1 MMETAE
7 RMVCLPQV
15 SASVQKAVQLFH
27 SVGCALIIHEG
38 HEAIG
43 QSLAYTLLSQRR
55 KRLYY
60 CITPTPPN
68 DRSSDPIEGEGRGC
82 SLPVVIFLFI
92 FTSVISP
99 YFPNRA
105 SRSCSVQNLDKSP
118 VRNSLRFISERE
130 TRDCSDN

>member
-15 SASVQKAVQLFH
+15 SASVQEAVQLFH

-68 DRSSDPIEGEGRGC
+68 DRSSDPIEGGGGVLTGGDIPLDLHVRDLAV
-82 SLPVVIFLFI
+82 LPEQSFKVLLGTKFGQITCIKIV
-92 FTSVISP
+92 
-99 YFPNRA
+99 
-105 SRSCSVQNLDKSP
+105 
-118 VRNSLRFISERE
+118 
-130 TRDCSDN
+130 

>member
-1 MMETAE
+1 
-7 RMVCLPQV
+7 MVCLPQV

-68 DRSSDPIEGEGRGC
+68 DRSSILWKGRGGGVLTGGDIPLDLHVRDLAV
-82 SLPVVIFLFI
+82 LPEQSFKVLLGTKFGQITCTKIV
-92 FTSVISP
+92 
-99 YFPNRA
+99 
-105 SRSCSVQNLDKSP
+105 
-118 VRNSLRFISERE
+118 
-130 TRDCSDN
+130 